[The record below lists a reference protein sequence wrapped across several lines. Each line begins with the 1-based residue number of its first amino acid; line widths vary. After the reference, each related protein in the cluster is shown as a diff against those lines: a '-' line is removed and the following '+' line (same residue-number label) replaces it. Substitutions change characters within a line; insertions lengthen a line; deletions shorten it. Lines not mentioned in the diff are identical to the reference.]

1 MPSKK
6 SPPFSFLFVL
16 MLGYHASSVFPT
28 PAQQHSVL
36 LAPHWDLYP
45 SHYVVQRSPV
55 PFDIDGDIYKDVW
68 QTVPWSAAFGD
79 IQGSDA
85 PADALRPALTQ
96 FKALYDDEYLYIC
109 ALLHP
114 APGLPTQAHFTERNS
129 PIFQKDSDFEV
140 FVDCSTAAGSNHHY
154 KELEVNAINTVWNL
168 MLDKPYADNGHEHS
182 ARVARPGDPDYY
194 EVYRQRT
201 ATRVWR
207 GTVNDD
213 AEQGALWSVEMALA
227 VSDLQA
233 FTTAST
239 ASSNNHSSLC
249 GGRLWRVNFSR
260 VERQGLINWTWQPQM
275 RWDPA
280 NRRFAGFVNMHD
292 PDAWGYLQLSGCE
305 CGDGG
310 EDDSSSSIAAGMVR
324 DPLWPAKLTAM
335 TVYYALHYHK
345 EQTGVYTDSLDDL
358 IVPRDIV
365 DPFVVVIELVDDEE
379 EEVAGGFRVTVV
391 MHQDDN
397 DDKTETTV
405 SVHDDR
411 LLTVQSKEKSQQT
424 LE

>member
-1 MPSKK
+1 MPPS
-6 SPPFSFLFVL
+6 SFFFVL
-16 MLGYHASSVFPT
+16 TILGTMLPPSS
-28 PAQQHSVL
+28 QLQHKNTAL
-36 LAPHWDLYP
+36 LLKPHWDLYP
-45 SHYVVQRSPV
+45 SHYVVQRSPG
-55 PFDIDGDIYKDVW
+55 PFDIDGDIDKDVW
-68 QTVPWSAAFGD
+68 QTVPWSTEFGD

-85 PADALRPALTQ
+85 PADDAVRPALTQ
-96 FKALYDDEYLYIC
+96 FKALHDDEYLYIC

-114 APGLPTQAHFTERNS
+114 APGLPTPAHFTERNS

-140 FVDCSTAAGSNHHY
+140 FVDCNGSNHHY

-182 ARVARPGDPDYY
+182 ARVAPQGDPDYY
-194 EVYRQRT
+194 EVYDQRT
-201 ATRVWR
+201 ATRIWR

-213 AEQGALWSVEMALA
+213 KEGALWSVEMALA

-233 FTTAST
+233 FTTAS
-239 ASSNNHSSLC
+239 SNNNHSSSC
-249 GGRLWRVNFSR
+249 RWWRVNFSR
-260 VERQGLINWTWQPQM
+260 VERRGLINWTWQPQV

-292 PDAWGYLQLSGCE
+292 PDAWGYLQLGGECE
-305 CGDGG
+305 CGDNGSTG
-310 EDDSSSSIAAGMVR
+310 DTSSSSSIAAGMVR
-324 DPLWPAKLTAM
+324 DALWPAKLTAM

-345 EQTGVYTDSLDDL
+345 EQTGAYTDCLDDL

-365 DPFVVVIELVDDEE
+365 DPFVVVIELVDDYGGG
-379 EEVAGGFRVTVV
+379 VGGFRVTVV

-397 DDKTETTV
+397 DNKTETTV
-405 SVHDDR
+405 SVRDDR
-411 LLTVQSKEKSQQT
+411 LLTVQSKEKSQQA